1 MEIESLGGEIVVIY
15 LGLLIMCIV
24 TAILLTL
31 LVAFFALIY
40 SKMIEEMEEDED
52 VRGGKSDL

>member
-1 MEIESLGGEIVVIY
+1 MIY

>member
-1 MEIESLGGEIVVIY
+1 MEIESLGGGIVVIY